1 VDFLGEKTVQ
11 VLTTWA
17 KECHLCLMVATADGG
32 EGSLPWVNRAFENWT
47 GYTRYELNKIGWK
60 QLSVNDEDLQAD
72 IKAVEECVQGKRT
85 SYTIR
90 KRYIPK
96 NESPQWGELSVV
108 RYPEHGP
115 VEYFL
120 CVWIPLANQT
130 SQAFSMAI
138 ANIEASTRAREMTNE
153 ELKALR
159 REIEHAN
166 ELTAAQKLMLGI
178 VDMAW
183 AHPKAAWAVIFL
195 LASLIVSANILDIIK
210 SLSGI
215 QSQIST
221 PKAPTQQPATQIA
234 SLPPIYTLQTRAG
247 NTLTIGE
254 HNAVRTGVTGL
265 RCSTEQAGCSV
276 EPVRR
281 FSLADLSGYW
291 RGVGSTASIGG
302 LHGEHQPTAGTGR
315 F

>member
-1 VDFLGEKTVQ
+1 VDFLGKKTLQ

-17 KECHLCLMVATADGG
+17 KECHLCLMVATADGE

-60 QLSVNDEDLQAD
+60 HLSVNDDNLQAD
-72 IKAVEECVQGKRT
+72 LKAVEECVQGKRT

-120 CVWIPLANQT
+120 CVWLPLANHT

-138 ANIEASTRAREMTNE
+138 ANIEASTRASEMTNE

-215 QSQIST
+215 QSQISR
-221 PKAPTQQPATQIA
+221 PNAIIEPVHQIA
-234 SLPPIYTLQTRAG
+234 ESHEYKLTTPAG
-247 NTLTIGE
+247 NTIILGDI
-254 HNAVRTGVTGL
+254 NAVRTGTAGISG
-265 RCSTEQAGCSV
+265 STEQAGCSA